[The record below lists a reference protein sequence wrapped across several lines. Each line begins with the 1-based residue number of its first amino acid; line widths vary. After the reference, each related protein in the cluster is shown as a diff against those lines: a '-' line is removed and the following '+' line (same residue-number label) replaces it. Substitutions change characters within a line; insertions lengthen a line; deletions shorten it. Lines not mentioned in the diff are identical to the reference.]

1 MEYAIPLNSNIIG
14 LLIPVNRSLCKEQ
27 MINQQKPRIYFLCT
41 FFYILGAQAIGSDK
55 DWAGSYIGTKMGAAL
70 EQFDLTSSAQ
80 PSAFLNPA
88 QVNVI
93 NSAGNQSTNPFGFLT
108 GIEAGYNWKFQHF
121 LFGLETDIQALSN
134 SSKISSNALPYP
146 DGSGNQFVVSS
157 YANNNWLVTARPRL
171 GIITPYGLVYTTGG
185 LGLTW
190 LQSDFLL
197 SSNKDGFE
205 SQKVNTVRAGYVVG
219 GGIETSISQDL
230 SLKAEYLFE
239 NYPVTQAQIMNQL
252 IPLGQSMSN
261 SASLE
266 GSLITLGL
274 NYHFNQSLP
283 LWFQASE
290 FWSAS
295 QWETEIGARVFISS
309 GTVGAPQPL
318 LNSSNIGDLLAS
330 RLTFSDLIGISEEV
344 YARVD
349 LASGFFAKGFL
360 GAGSIAD
367 GQLNDE
373 DFPAEN
379 AYSNTLSDAEGN
391 LSYGVIDLGYSFLNS
406 LSGKTGVFIGYNYNA
421 QNLKI
426 YNCQQLAGD
435 VVCANPNT
443 YFNYLAL
450 SETDS
455 FNSLRVGLA
464 SQYKVTDQLTLT
476 PEVAYIPLVSFSGL
490 DMHNARQ
497 LLGPENSNRGDGTML
512 EASLD
517 YQINATWSVGLGGRY
532 WAWNMRT
539 GTVLFDFIGDPEELI
554 EPARFNTTR
563 YGGFLQVNYK
573 HRDLH
578 SLDLDSSVKNWEGV
592 FIGGNV
598 GGVWGNSSWSDPFGS
613 SEGAPG
619 FVNVAGFGD
628 DISSSGPLGGGN
640 LNINWQNEQWV
651 YGIAGSINASDIR
664 GENTLF
670 SGIGGIN
677 GQSKINYLGTIVGRL
692 GRVLHDSLIY
702 INSGTAVLNTQYT
715 LNGNT
720 GALALGTSQETT
732 NAWGW
737 TIGAGLE
744 FAFNDHWT
752 SSVEYEYFGIPN
764 VITEDNSNINQSLNL
779 VKVGVNYRLI

>member
-1 MEYAIPLNSNIIG
+1 MIKYLKLCVYCLYGFLSILEVQALSSN
-14 LLIPVNRSLCKEQ
+14 E
-27 MINQQKPRIYFLCT
+27 
-41 FFYILGAQAIGSDK
+41 
-55 DWAGSYIGTKMGAAL
+55 DWTGFYIGTKMGAAL
-70 EQFDLTSSAQ
+70 EQFDMTSVVQ

-88 QVNVI
+88 QTDVI
-93 NSAGNQSTNPFGFLT
+93 NNAGNQSTNPVGFLT
-108 GIEAGYNWKFQHF
+108 GIETGYNWKFQHI
-121 LFGLETDIQALSN
+121 LIGLETDIQALS
-134 SSKISSNALPYP
+134 ISGKSNSNALPYP
-146 DGSGNQFVVSS
+146 DGSDSQFVVSS
-157 YANNNWLVTARPRL
+157 YANNNWLMTARPRL

-197 SSNKDGFE
+197 SSDEDGFE
-205 SQKVNTVRAGYVVG
+205 SQRVNTVRAGYVVG
-219 GGIETSISQDL
+219 GGIETSISPNL

-239 NYPVTQAQIMNQL
+239 NYPLTHAQLMNQL

-261 SASLE
+261 SVSLK
-266 GSLITLGL
+266 GSLITVGL
-274 NYHFNQSLP
+274 NYHFNQHLP

-290 FWSAS
+290 FWDAS
-295 QWETEIGARVFISS
+295 QWQTNLGARVFISS

-330 RLTFSDLIGISEEV
+330 RLIFSDLIGISEEV
-344 YARVD
+344 YGRVEH
-349 LASGFFAKGFL
+349 ASGFFAKGFL
-360 GAGSIAD
+360 GAGSLTD

-373 DFPAEN
+373 DFPAKN
-379 AYSNTLSDAEGN
+379 AYSNTLSNAEGN
-391 LSYGVIDLGYSFLNS
+391 LSYGVIDLGYSFLQS
-406 LSGKTGVFIGYNYNA
+406 STGKTGVFIGYNYNA
-421 QNLKI
+421 QNIKI

-435 VVCANPNT
+435 VVCSNPNA
-443 YFNYLAL
+443 FSNFLAL

-455 FNSLRVGLA
+455 FNSLRIGLT
-464 SQYKVTDQLTLT
+464 SQYQITDQLTLT
-476 PEVAYIPLVSFSGL
+476 PEVAYIPLVSFNGL

-497 LLGPENSNRGDGTML
+497 LIGPENSNRGDGTML

-517 YQINATWSVGLGGRY
+517 YQVNETWAVGLGGRY

-539 GTVLFDFIGDPEELI
+539 GTVTFDFIGNPEELI

-563 YGGFLQVNYK
+563 YGGFLQVSYR
-573 HRDLH
+573 HGDLH
-578 SLDLDSSVKNWEGV
+578 SPDLDHSMRNWEGV
-592 FIGGNV
+592 FVGGNIGGA
-598 GGVWGNSSWSDPFGS
+598 WGSSTWSDPFGS
-613 SEGAPG
+613 TEGAPG

-628 DISSSGPLGGGN
+628 NISSSGPLGGGN

-677 GQSKINYLGTIVGRL
+677 GQSKTNYFGTIVGRL
-692 GRVLHDSLIY
+692 GRTLNDSLIY

-720 GALALGTSQETT
+720 GALALGINQETVST
-732 NAWGW
+732 WGW
-737 TIGAGLE
+737 TIGTGLE
-744 FAFNDHWT
+744 FTFNDNW
-752 SSVEYEYFGIPN
+752 SSSIEYEYLGIPN
-764 VITEDNSNINQSLNL
+764 VINEDNANVNQSLNL